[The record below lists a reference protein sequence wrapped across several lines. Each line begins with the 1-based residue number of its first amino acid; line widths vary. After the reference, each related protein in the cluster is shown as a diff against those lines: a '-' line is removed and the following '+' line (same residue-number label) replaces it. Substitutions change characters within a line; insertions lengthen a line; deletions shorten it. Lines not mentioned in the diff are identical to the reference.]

1 MKKKQS
7 LISGLLVCALCAALL
22 ITGTM
27 GSFVPAMADV
37 NAAMA
42 DVNAA
47 TAGSTAAAVTGTA
60 ITAVGAAATG
70 ASVTATGAAVAADG
84 VAYEYR
90 EMEQYKDADGK
101 TKQCENAVEIVGAT
115 LPDGMTEL
123 VIPETLDGKD
133 VISLDLDYGRNVRPS
148 QDETDTPVR
157 KLVLSKKIRLILEKT
172 YLYWYTYEK
181 TYNTSSFRLSGLV
194 EVTVDPENPDLT
206 AENGILYDKKM
217 KRMLLYPRMK
227 PDLIYKMPDSVEE
240 EAGIYNSFLRSFT
253 YSANP
258 KLETAGN
265 CGGDNLESVYMPD
278 NIRRIEPY
286 GFTYCPKLSKIRFSR
301 RLKKIWYR
309 AFEYASSLTEVKLP
323 EGVRKIGNRAFRW
336 CYNLKKVELPDSVKS
351 VGNRAFSEVPAKN
364 IKRSKYL
371 ISPRN
376 KKLND
381 TVKDHLRFE
390 LAVKIKRN
398 GKNVYYPYR
407 KVWGIEPSKNKET
420 LKLGKTRK
428 LSVTA
433 FIQEINHSP
442 KGKIAPELLTF
453 RSSKPKVASVNS
465 KGKIRGKKKGTAVI
479 TACFVPGK
487 QNSECTCKIR
497 VKVS

>member
-27 GSFVPAMADV
+27 GSFEPAMADA

-42 DVNAA
+42 D
-47 TAGSTAAAVTGTA
+47 STAAAVTGTA

-90 EMEQYKDADGK
+90 EMEQYKNADGK

-133 VISLDLDYGRNVRPS
+133 VISLDLNFGKNVQPS
-148 QDETDTPVR
+148 QDETDTQVR
-157 KLVLSKKIRLILEKT
+157 KLVLSKNIRLILKET
-172 YLYWYTYEK
+172 IYLIY
-181 TYNTSSFRLSGLV
+181 YNTSSSHLLGLK

-206 AENGILYDKKM
+206 AEDGILYDKKM
-217 KRMLLYPRMK
+217 KRLLLYPRMK
-227 PDLIYKMPDSVEE
+227 PDLTYKMPDSVEE
-240 EAGIYNSFLRSFT
+240 ATGIDNSFLRSLT

-265 CGGDNLESVYMPD
+265 CRCANLESVYMPD

-286 GFTYCPKLSKIRFSR
+286 GFTSCPKLSKIRFSKN
-301 RLKKIWYR
+301 LKKIWYA
-309 AFEYASSLTEVKLP
+309 AFQNCLSLTEVKLP
-323 EGVRKIGNRAFRW
+323 EGIPKIGNRAFRW
-336 CYNLKKVELPDSVKS
+336 CYNLKKVQLPDSVNI
-351 VGNRAFSEVPAKN
+351 VGWKAFSEVPAKN

-376 KKLND
+376 KKIAKYYD
-381 TVKDHLRFE
+381 ERSRRSSHRFE
-390 LAVKIKRN
+390 RAVTLKRKGKTYYFPYWKI
-398 GKNVYYPYR
+398 
-407 KVWGIEPSKNKET
+407 WGIEPSKKRET
-420 LKLGKTRK
+420 LKAGKTKK
-428 LSVTA
+428 LSVVGY
-433 FIQEINHSP
+433 IQEGSGYK
-442 KGKIAPELLTF
+442 KGTMPAKFLTF
-453 RSSKPKVASVNS
+453 SSSDSRVASVTS
-465 KGKIRGKKKGTAVI
+465 KGKIKGKKKGKAVI
-479 TACFVPGK
+479 KVRYPKG
-487 QNSECTCKIR
+487 EYVDGRCKIR
-497 VKVS
+497 VRVS